1 MANEPDAPDSRP
13 ISVSELLARSRE
25 EGGAATGGGREGRGR
40 RRVGREGSVSVSEL
54 TGEIPRVRSADPAD
68 AGPAEPEA
76 GGNRRSAPKPP
87 APEARRDD
95 VGAFPRSANPVARRY
110 AEDRSVADRAPSPF
124 PSPRPGPDSSAPPA
138 DRPSGPTASG
148 MPGYASPSTRDF
160 SASSVA
166 ARFAPQTG
174 TNRPAPAPRGRPSAA
189 DSENANAV
197 TGIIPV
203 VEDDDD
209 LVVVEPDDIDG
220 YDLASPS
227 GTAEVIEEAPEGVD
241 DFEAYRAFADIGEE
255 PEPPK
260 RRFGWLK
267 NKPKSDRST
276 RPAAAREREQVA
288 AAEPDLAEP
297 DLAEPDQVVAGTDPE
312 PDVDGL
318 SVGRTAAFAAPAVA
332 EPSDPA
338 EARTEYLGDLTSGP
352 DFDTAHTDAA
362 PTHNEPTDS
371 APTGSAPTGSD
382 LDETDGP
389 GPGPDDLSTRAGRR
403 RAAAIETARAEALD
417 PVATTSDRDVA
428 PATTRAVTDGH
439 TDDDHT
445 DAERGTGR
453 SEHSPTVAWLL
464 VIGQSI
470 AGLAIGVGLFW
481 GFTELWKWN
490 VYFALVL
497 AVLVIFGIVTFA
509 HLVRR
514 TKDLTTT
521 LLALGVGL
529 IVTIGPLVLLAT

>member
-25 EGGAATGGGREGRGR
+25 EGGAATGGAREGRGR

-54 TGEIPRVRSADPAD
+54 TGEIPRVRSADPPD
-68 AGPAEPEA
+68 AGPTEPET
-76 GGNRRSAPKPP
+76 GGNRRSAPETPT
-87 APEARRDD
+87 PEERRDD
-95 VGAFPRSANPVARRY
+95 ASAFPRSANPVARRY
-110 AEDRSVADRAPSPF
+110 ADDRPVADRAPSPF
-124 PSPRPGPDSSAPPA
+124 PSQKPGPDGPPPSN
-138 DRPSGPTASG
+138 RPSGPTASG

-160 SASSVA
+160 SASSVTG
-166 ARFAPQTG
+166 RLAPQTG
-174 TNRPAPAPRGRPSAA
+174 ANRPGPAPRGRPSAA

-227 GTAEVIEEAPEGVD
+227 GTPEAVEEQSEPAD
-241 DFEAYRAFADIGEE
+241 DFEAYRAFADIDEE

-267 NKPKSDRST
+267 NKQNADRSS
-276 RPAAAREREQVA
+276 RPAAARAREQVVA
-288 AAEPDLAEP
+288 DEPDV
-297 DLAEPDQVVAGTDPE
+297 DEPDQVADTDRE
-312 PDVDGL
+312 PDLDDL
-318 SVGRTAAFAAPAVA
+318 SVGGTAAFAAPTVA
-332 EPSDPA
+332 ESSDPA
-338 EARTEYLGDLTSGP
+338 EARTEYIGDLADGP
-352 DFDTAHTDAA
+352 DFDTAHIDTAHFDA
-362 PTHNEPTDS
+362 EPTDVVHTETDS
-371 APTGSAPTGSD
+371 A
-382 LDETDGP
+382 ETDGP
-389 GPGPDDLSTRAGRR
+389 APDDLSTRAGRR

-428 PATTRAVTDGH
+428 PAATPAIADDEH
-439 TDDDHT
+439 TDDKRDT
-445 DAERGTGR
+445 DG
-453 SEHSPTVAWLL
+453 SKHSPTVAWLV

-470 AGLAIGVGLFW
+470 AGLAIGIGLFW

>member
-25 EGGAATGGGREGRGR
+25 AGGATSGGTREGRGR

-54 TGEIPRVRSADPAD
+54 TGEIPRVRSADDTD
-68 AGPAEPEA
+68 AGTAEPETDS
-76 GGNRRSAPKPP
+76 NRRP
-87 APEARRDD
+87 APEPPAADGGRDET
-95 VGAFPRSANPVARRY
+95 GSFPRSANPVARRY
-110 AEDRSVADRAPSPF
+110 AEDRPVADRSPSPF
-124 PSPRPGPDSSAPPA
+124 PPAKSGPTSSAPPSS
-138 DRPSGPTASG
+138 RPSGPTASG

-160 SASSVA
+160 SASPGA
-166 ARFAPQTG
+166 GRGAPGTG
-174 TNRPAPAPRGRPSAA
+174 ANRPGPAPRGRASAA
-189 DSENANAV
+189 EAANANAV

-203 VEDDDD
+203 VGDSDDDE
-209 LVVVEPDDIDG
+209 LVVVEPDDVDG
-220 YDLASPS
+220 YDLASPAGAS
-227 GTAEVIEEAPEGVD
+227 QVTDEPEAAD
-241 DFEAYRAFADIGEE
+241 DFEAYRAFADIDEE

-267 NKPKSDRST
+267 NKQKKTDRSA
-276 RPAAAREREQVA
+276 RPAAAREREQFVA
-288 AAEPDLAEP
+288 DEPEFDGLVEPDH
-297 DLAEPDQVVAGTDPE
+297 VVGDTDPE
-312 PDVDGL
+312 PDVEDL
-318 SVGRTAAFAAPAVA
+318 SVGGTAAFAAPTVP

-338 EARTEYLGDLTSGP
+338 DARTEYIGGVVEDAETEA
-352 DFDTAHTDAA
+352 DHTD
-362 PTHNEPTDS
+362 TD
-371 APTGSAPTGSD
+371 PG
-382 LDETDGP
+382 TDGP
-389 GPGPDDLSTRAGRR
+389 APDDLSTRAGRR
-403 RAAAIETARAEALD
+403 RAAAVETARAEALD

-428 PATTRAVTDGH
+428 PANAPAATADEQTEAERTDAARTVAEQ
-439 TDDDHT
+439 TDDEQADKDT
-445 DAERGTGR
+445 KRPAGR
-453 SEHSPTVAWLL
+453 AEHSPAVAWLL

-470 AGLAIGVGLFW
+470 AGLVIGVGLFW

>member
-25 EGGAATGGGREGRGR
+25 EGGAATGGTREGRGR

-54 TGEIPRVRSADPAD
+54 TGEIPRIRSADATD
-68 AGPAEPEA
+68 AGPTEPA
-76 GGNRRSAPKPP
+76 TGGNRRSAPETP
-87 APEARRDD
+87 APEERRDD

-110 AEDRSVADRAPSPF
+110 VDDRPVADRAPSPF
-124 PSPRPGPDSSAPPA
+124 PSQKPGPDAPPPA
-138 DRPSGPTASG
+138 NRPAGPTASG

-160 SASSVA
+160 SASSVTG
-166 ARFAPQTG
+166 RLAPQTG
-174 TNRPAPAPRGRPSAA
+174 ANRPGPAPRGRPSAA
-189 DSENANAV
+189 ESENANAV

-203 VEDDDD
+203 VEDDDE

-227 GTAEVIEEAPEGVD
+227 GTPEVIEETPESAD
-241 DFEAYRAFADIGEE
+241 DFEAYRAFADIDEE

-267 NKPKSDRST
+267 NKQNSDRSS
-276 RPAAAREREQVA
+276 RPAAARAREQVVA
-288 AAEPDLAEP
+288 DEPGFD
-297 DLAEPDQVVAGTDPE
+297 EPDQVADADRE
-312 PDVDGL
+312 PDVDDL
-318 SVGRTAAFAAPAVA
+318 SVGGTAAFAAPTVA

-338 EARTEYLGDLTSGP
+338 EARTEYIGDLADGP
-352 DFDTAHTDAA
+352 DTDTAHIDTAHIDAEHTD
-362 PTHNEPTDS
+362 T
-371 APTGSAPTGSD
+371 D
-382 LDETDGP
+382 LDETD

-428 PATTRAVTDGH
+428 PASTPAADEQAGDKRDSDG
-439 TDDDHT
+439 
-445 DAERGTGR
+445 
-453 SEHSPTVAWLL
+453 SKHSPTVAWLV

-470 AGLAIGVGLFW
+470 AGLAIGIGLFW